1 MNSALAWFLAGT
13 GGSEHQHRGSKEA
26 DQAGHHGLRFVPQA
40 QEGEEEEAGEGGSQA
55 GNPQLETSDASSIGS
70 SASTLSD
77 LVNDAPWTRRRT
89 PSPDDLPELMTV
101 EEAAELERQRRQW
114 ELTSPHNPPFRGRTY
129 PERRLHYYAVNH
141 RENFEDRKL
150 SRSSTPELT
159 WSGGL
164 TRCETCGL
172 NRAEDWLGGTEC
184 ASCFSEH

>member
-40 QEGEEEEAGEGGSQA
+40 QEGEAEEAGEGGSRA

-89 PSPDDLPELMTV
+89 PSPPDLPELITV

-114 ELTSPHNPPFRGRTY
+114 ELTRPHNPDSPYRGRSYT
-129 PERRLHYYAVNH
+129 ERRVHYYVVNH
-141 RENFEDRKL
+141 RERFEDLEL
-150 SRSSTPELT
+150 SRSSTLDLAW
-159 WSGGL
+159 WS
-164 TRCETCGL
+164 C
-172 NRAEDWLGGTEC
+172 
-184 ASCFSEH
+184 